1 MYTLPFSSVLPVGT
15 PFSVT
20 LDHLMFGLVVSG
32 LIVSLKA
39 VLSVAEVYT
48 SIRGAALVNC
58 S

>member
-1 MYTLPFSSVLPVGT
+1 MPFSSVLPVGT